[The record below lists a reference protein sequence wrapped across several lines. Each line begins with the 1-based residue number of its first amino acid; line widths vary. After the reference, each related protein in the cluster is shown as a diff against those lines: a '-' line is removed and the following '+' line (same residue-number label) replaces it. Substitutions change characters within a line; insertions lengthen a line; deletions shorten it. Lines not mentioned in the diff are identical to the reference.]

1 MGFLYCI
8 SYIKY
13 YCFPFTRIIYEEKFQ
28 KIQKNEIYKFLN
40 ASSNFRNLIKI
51 YILKLLNL
59 IILKNY
65 HFINLIEEKQ
75 LFFNDFD
82 FKEKVPCS
90 LNYLFIQNEN
100 FAFYK
105 ILRKEYSLC
114 KIVKFRTTK
123 KILELIDND
132 YKNCLSF
139 IIY

>member
-1 MGFLYCI
+1 MNYIENKKYKISNNNKLGFLYCI

-65 HFINLIEEKQ
+65 HNFLNLIEEKQ

-82 FKEKVPCS
+82 FKFDIS
-90 LNYLFIQNEN
+90 
-100 FAFYK
+100 
-105 ILRKEYSLC
+105 
-114 KIVKFRTTK
+114 
-123 KILELIDND
+123 
-132 YKNCLSF
+132 SF
-139 IIY
+139 INKS